1 VTQPTSDPL
10 IDPFN
15 HAHKNSDTDL
25 DVDSLHHTLGKGPQ
39 QAAPGDHSGHLITGS
54 VNMYAGNVIPAGC
67 LLCDGS
73 AVPRATYPQLF
84 GTIGTTYGVG
94 DGSTTFNLPNF
105 TNAFPRG
112 NAVTPTGGADNHQHN
127 SVSAGTPSGSVGVGA
142 GAANLGTS
150 SSGALVP
157 VGIGNTVASNLHS
170 HTDSGHAHSASFAG
184 NALGGHQHD
193 TQNNIPK
200 YVGLKFIIKT

>member
-1 VTQPTSDPL
+1 MPEDPL

-15 HAHKNSDTDL
+15 HAHTNSDVDI
-25 DVDSLHHTLGKGPQ
+25 DVDSMHHTLGKGPQ

-54 VNMYAGNVIPAGC
+54 VNMYAGNVIPAGW

-73 AVPRATYPQLF
+73 AVPRATYPELF

-112 NAVTPTGGADNHQHN
+112 NTV
-127 SVSAGTPSGSVGVGA
+127 TPSGGNDSHTHTVSTSGSTSANATGVSTQSALA
-142 GAANLGTS
+142 GGLAAVASGQSLIGTHNHGVS
-150 SSGALVP
+150 DPTHSHSTSAS
-157 VGIGNTVASNLHS
+157 GNTASS
-170 HTDSGHAHSASFAG
+170 
-184 NALGGHQHD
+184 
-193 TQNNIPK
+193 NNIPK
-200 YVGLKFIIKT
+200 YVGLKFIIKV